1 LESALKE
8 GESGG
13 GGEGLQTVSWASD
26 KRGADRGGL
35 PLGFAMHTCAA
46 VPGLTRDDY
55 HWHQTNQG
63 AGRGTGGGG
72 SGSGGGETDPAIAE
86 VYFPLLAVVLP
97 KWLNGFVTK
106 SYDSISEG
114 GAAADLRAAAA
125 AAVAAGRNS
134 TAAAAAASN
143 GNSRRRWAADSL
155 AVSPATSPTQ
165 ALHAAATSAAAAAAA
180 AACAPCAK
188 IRRVIFLVSG
198 FGAPRNASHIPEVGA
213 VQVECS

>member
-1 LESALKE
+1 MKE

-125 AAVAAGRNS
+125 AAVAAGR
-134 TAAAAAASN
+134 
-143 GNSRRRWAADSL
+143 RRRRINWQQPPQMGRLQLGWVARHVAH
-155 AVSPATSPTQ
+155 TSPPRCRHLRRRRRRRRCVR
-165 ALHAAATSAAAAAAA
+165 ALCEDPARHLPRQRLRRPPQRVAHPRGGGSTS
-180 AACAPCAK
+180 
-188 IRRVIFLVSG
+188 
-198 FGAPRNASHIPEVGA
+198 
-213 VQVECS
+213 